1 VPFACFV
8 LDIAL
13 RRPMRSIAVRAAAK
27 RKRNLRFLEDP
38 VLVVVNKVLSVI
50 GDNVHAF
57 PIDFA

>member
-1 VPFACFV
+1 
-8 LDIAL
+8 
-13 RRPMRSIAVRAAAK
+13 MRSIAVRAAAK